1 MARQEPGYLSD
12 MGQSGSA
19 SPAWPHGLRE
29 RNRPVCV
36 GVSFLSQLSLFPNK
50 YSSFQRDGSLRGQ
63 PFSPRSSTVLQGA
76 SGNFWGLFDCHSL
89 GMGALWAFIRLGE
102 GIRDD
107 MFSAL
112 HNKKNALPNAP
123 SVPSEKGWGP
133 SLSGFGWGCL
143 HPKDKDMTQSWPMR

>member
-1 MARQEPGYLSD
+1 MTAAMARQEPGYLSD

-112 HNKKNALPNAP
+112 HNKKTPCLKHP
-123 SVPSEKGWGP
+123 V
-133 SLSGFGWGCL
+133 SLLRRAGDLVFLVLGGAAST
-143 HPKDKDMTQSWPMR
+143 PRTRT